1 MNTVLRTATAL
12 LATAFCAAGT
22 AFAQVKFD
30 EGTHYKRLGKAQPVE
45 TGAKVEVIEF
55 FSFGCGHCKAFEPFL
70 QDWMKKAPADAQVRR
85 IPAVFQPG
93 WKELGKVY
101 YTLEA
106 LGEADKL
113 APAVFEAIH
122 TDGKRLEKSDVFFAW
137 AASKGLDAA
146 KVKSTYDGFS
156 VDGKLRRAE
165 QLSRAY
171 DVQFVPNI
179 YVDGK
184 YQILAD
190 KLTGQLAG
198 VPAAMDYLIGVARK
212 ERK

>member
-1 MNTVLRTATAL
+1 MKSVLRTATAVFAAAL
-12 LATAFCAAGT
+12 CAAGS
-22 AFAQVKFD
+22 AFAQVKYD

-45 TGAKVEVIEF
+45 TGAKIEVIEF

-106 LGEADKL
+106 MGEEKL
-113 APAVFEAIH
+113 VPAVFEAIH
-122 TDGKRLEKSDVFFAW
+122 TDGKRLDKPDVFFAW

-146 KVKSTYDGFS
+146 KVKSNFEGFAI
-156 VDGKLRRAE
+156 DGKVRRAE
-165 QLSRAY
+165 QFSRAY

-184 YQILAD
+184 YQVLAD